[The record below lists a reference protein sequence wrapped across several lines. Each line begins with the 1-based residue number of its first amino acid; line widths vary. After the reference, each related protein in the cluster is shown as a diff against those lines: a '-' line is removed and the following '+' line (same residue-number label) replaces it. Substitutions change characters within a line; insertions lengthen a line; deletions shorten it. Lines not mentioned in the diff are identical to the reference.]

1 MALSVRKIFDRIKN
15 KYRLSLLAGSLGL
28 SRTVSW
34 VYYSEDSSTVDYIR
48 GGEIAIT
55 LGVFLERYGDDVCD
69 DEGHLLNFRL

>member
-55 LGVFLERYGDDVCD
+55 LGVFWKDTAIMFAMMKGIC
-69 DEGHLLNFRL
+69 

>member
-15 KYRLSLLAGSLGL
+15 KYRLSLIAGSLGL

-55 LGVFLERYGDDVCD
+55 LGVFWKDTAIMFAMMKGIC
-69 DEGHLLNFRL
+69 